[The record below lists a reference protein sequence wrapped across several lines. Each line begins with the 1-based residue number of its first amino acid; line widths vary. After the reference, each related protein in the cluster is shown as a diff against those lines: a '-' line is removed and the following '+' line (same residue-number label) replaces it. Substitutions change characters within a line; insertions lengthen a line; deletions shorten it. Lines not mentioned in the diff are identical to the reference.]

1 MTETPPPS
9 ARPAPEQ
16 DTETAQIGVGTL
28 IVLIAVLIVAATT
41 AGVLF
46 NVTDILRSQ
55 ADESGETVGAAVE
68 SPIRVAGVTGRVN
81 QSQDSAV
88 LNRTRIV
95 VALDGSSPVELDEG
109 TINLETTDSIES
121 LVYRAGG
128 PERGVSYGVDPIVDL
143 DASAPT
149 LSDSAD
155 RFALVLETAGLPPG
169 DRVTIRV
176 SLESGASETIRFRVP
191 AELDSKSAVTLQ

>member
-9 ARPAPEQ
+9 ARHAPEQ
-16 DTETAQIGVGTL
+16 ATEKAQIGVGTL

-55 ADESGETVGAAVE
+55 AGESGETVGAAVE

-81 QSQDSAV
+81 QSAAPAV

-95 VALDGSSPVELDEG
+95 VALDGSGPVDLEDG
-109 TINLETTDSIES
+109 TINLETTDSIET
-121 LVYRAGG
+121 LVYRAEG
-128 PERGVSYGVDPIVDL
+128 PERGVSYGVEPIVDP
-143 DASAPT
+143 DTSAPT

-155 RFALVLETAGLPPG
+155 RFALVIETAGLSPG

-191 AELDSKSAVTLQ
+191 DELDSKSAVTLR